1 MENCIERLTPILG
14 RAGKSFASYDIAM
27 MKRSDA
33 GDYVSYASHQ
43 AEMQRLQ
50 CEIDALKQAQKSI
63 VFERVSSV
71 IGKSVDSLISDIAK
85 QVSMTAYKVNPELW
99 RTAPAKL
106 AEMMVDEK
114 CKSAGLIMADE
125 CMKDPVISMHHASI
139 DDKPSLDLGVGLNC
153 RSIIIDVDKA
163 ARHVA
168 NNVKTLGLKCI
179 KSEVD
184 WFTAGKMYD
193 FESRYDVI
201 YVCQDNHV
209 SDLDEHDQW
218 ITKDMGAYLAV
229 TYPGGSAAALF
240 KKP

>member
-43 AEMQRLQ
+43 EEVQRLQ
-50 CEIDALKQAQKSI
+50 SEMDALKQAQKSI
-63 VFERVSSV
+63 IFESLSSA
-71 IGKSVDSLISDIAK
+71 IEKGLDDIIRGVLK
-85 QVSMTAYKVNPELW
+85 QAVMKTYKVDPDLW
-99 RTAPAKL
+99 RTAPARL
-106 AEMMVDEK
+106 AELMVDER
-114 CKSAGLIMADE
+114 CKSAGLILVDE
-125 CMKDPVISMHHASI
+125 CMQDPATSMNYASV
-139 DDKPSLDLGVGLNC
+139 DGNPSIDLGVGLNC

>member
-50 CEIDALKQAQKSI
+50 CEIDALKQAQKI
-63 VFERVSSV
+63 IIFERVSSAVEKGIDEV
-71 IGKSVDSLISDIAK
+71 IREVVK
-85 QVSMTAYKVNPELW
+85 QTTMTTYKVDPELW
-99 RTAPAKL
+99 RTAPARL
-106 AEMMVDEK
+106 AELMVDEK
-114 CKSAGLIMADE
+114 CKSAGLIMADDAE
-125 CMKDPVISMHHASI
+125 Y
-139 DDKPSLDLGVGLNC
+139 
-153 RSIIIDVDKA
+153 
-163 ARHVA
+163 
-168 NNVKTLGLKCI
+168 LGLKCI
-179 KSEVD
+179 KSDVEL
-184 WFTAGKMYD
+184 FTAGKMYD
-193 FESRYDVI
+193 FEIRSDVI

-209 SDLDEHDQW
+209 ISVLDEHDQW

-229 TYPGGSAAALF
+229 TYPCGAAAALF

>member
-1 MENCIERLTPILG
+1 MSIQRYTPSISLGINKRAVMKADERGVYITH
-14 RAGKSFASYDIAM
+14 
-27 MKRSDA
+27 
-33 GDYVSYASHQ
+33 ASHQ
-43 AEMQRLQ
+43 AEMQRVQGEL
-50 CEIDALKQAQKSI
+50 DALKQAQKI
-63 VFERVSSV
+63 IIFERVSSAVEKGLDEV
-71 IGKSVDSLISDIAK
+71 IREVVK
-85 QVSMTAYKVNPELW
+85 QSAMTTYKVDPELW
-99 RTAPAKL
+99 RTAPARL
-106 AEMMVDEK
+106 AELMVDEK
-114 CKSAGLIMADE
+114 CKSAGLILADE

-139 DDKPSLDLGVGLNC
+139 DDKPSLDPGVGLNSRC
-153 RSIIIDVDKA
+153 IMLDVEKA